1 MRTTTTEQVEPIQ
14 EAIELLQVETDDYG
28 LTNVLY
34 TVCMHL
40 EPGLRPDEIGWL
52 CSILM
57 FAMESADV
65 RGYAHLMP
73 RLRGV
78 VDALRTVQSDLQ
90 ATGV

>member
-1 MRTTTTEQVEPIQ
+1 MRTATTGQIEPIQ
-14 EAIELLQVETDDYG
+14 EAVELLQNVVVDYG

-34 TVCMHL
+34 TVHTHL

-65 RGYAHLMP
+65 RGYTHLMP

-78 VDALRTVQSDLQ
+78 VDALCTVQSDL
-90 ATGV
+90 TKGD